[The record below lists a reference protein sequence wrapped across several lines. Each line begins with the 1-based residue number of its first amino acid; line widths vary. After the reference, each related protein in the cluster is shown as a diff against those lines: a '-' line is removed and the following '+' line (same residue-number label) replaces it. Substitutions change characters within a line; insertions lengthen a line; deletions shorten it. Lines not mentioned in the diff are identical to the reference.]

1 MRQVVIKEMR
11 TLFANKRYFWLTW
24 SIFAGLL
31 GETAVLAHGANIQ
44 YRSTEAI
51 SIQATYD
58 DGTPMDK
65 AQVVVYAPNDLV
77 TPWLTGVTNEEG
89 YFSFVP
95 DSDLS
100 GNWDVKVRQSGHGDI
115 ISIPLTEGKLSAN
128 ANGDIPS
135 SGDSNYSPMQKIVMA
150 AAGLWGF
157 IGTAL
162 FFSRKQSYKR

>member
-1 MRQVVIKEMR
+1 MKW
-11 TLFANKRYFWLTW
+11 YSWLAGLM
-24 SIFAGLL
+24 FAGLL
-31 GETAVLAHGANIQ
+31 GEKVVLAHGAKIQ
-44 YRSTEAI
+44 YRQTEAI

-65 AQVVVYAPNDLV
+65 AQVVVYAPSDLT

-95 DSDLS
+95 DGDIS

-115 ISIPLTEGKLSAN
+115 ISIPITEGKLSAD
-128 ANGDIPS
+128 ANGEMPLSDA
-135 SGDSNYSPMQKIVMA
+135 GNYSPLQKIVMA
-150 AAGLWGF
+150 AAGVWGF

-162 FFSRKQSYKR
+162 FFSRKQS